1 VLLSPQK
8 ACQSFG
14 VMFIRQTKTRSTS
27 DGSSYS
33 IHRLVESNRVGDK
46 VRQRSVLNLGTNFDL
61 PKDLWPELCIRIE
74 QFLNAEQPLF
84 AVDPAIEKSAQ
95 HIYSQ
100 IIARR
105 GNVKQ
110 LSAQDETK
118 DTTNYQEVDINSI
131 QQIKPRTVGAEHVS
145 LEALKELQ
153 IPQILEQAG
162 FSGRQQAEALG
173 NIVGRMCAPRSERA
187 TATWLKEKSALGE
200 LLNYDFAAMPM
211 MQLYR
216 ASDRLF
222 ENKQVI
228 EQKLF
233 ERVQDIFSFT
243 PTITLYDLTNTYMEG
258 SSERN
263 SKAKRGRS
271 KEKRSDC
278 PLITLG
284 LALDASGFIR
294 HSQVFDGNVNEGNT
308 LEEMLTQ
315 LHATKGALIIMDAG
329 IASEENLEWLTSNQ
343 YNYLVVSRERKRDIE
358 MEKTS
363 IIESAGGH
371 QIHLQRQPGQ
381 HHGEVKI
388 ACWSEQRAM
397 KDQSINTRFQ
407 EKYEQ
412 ELRKISE
419 GLQQPRTTK
428 KRDLINQRIGRLKEK
443 YRRVS
448 SHYQINLTIHQ
459 TTGLVTDLTW
469 TYQPQPASKQTHPGV
484 YELRTTLT
492 DWDDEILWRTYTMLT
507 DLESVFRSLKSE
519 LGMRPVYHHK
529 EDRCDGHLFITVLA
543 YQAVQVIRRKLKEQG
558 INESWTTLREKLSQ
572 QCRITATFKQRDG
585 RTLHVRQASRP
596 EEELAEI
603 YKKLKLAP
611 DPGGL
616 KKVKI

>member
-1 VLLSPQK
+1 
-8 ACQSFG
+8 
-14 VMFIRQTKTRSTS
+14 MFIRQTKTRSTS